1 MPRFFIRDILM
12 QTHFDAFFAWLG
24 DVSANTKRTYHNDLQ
39 HFCRWFE
46 ARHGQPPQLP
56 DLSTMNV
63 VLYKAAL
70 TDKLRLKP
78 SSVKRR
84 LSTLKRFSRWAAE
97 QGYIKEL
104 PAKGVKIPPVPPAGP
119 RSVDKAVIR
128 ALLREVQRDPHTL
141 AARNY
146 AILRVLIDTG
156 IRVGSLV
163 ALRLSDLTWTEKRQK
178 ASLRVLYGK
187 GKRSNVI
194 PLPHAT
200 TTALEEYLAVRPQG
214 DDDHLF
220 LSTRGTGL
228 NTDTIEH
235 LLDKYAKKAGID
247 PREVSPHMLRHSLA
261 RTLLA
266 GGSPLTEVQAILGH
280 AHIASTAIYTQ
291 PSEEEKA
298 NALARAA
305 EEF

>member
-1 MPRFFIRDILM
+1 MEARQVLPYATAQRDI
-12 QTHFDAFFAWLG
+12 QHHDSDHGEHG
-24 DVSANTKRTYHNDLQ
+24 DGHEDGAIKRDGG
-39 HFCRWFE
+39 E
-46 ARHGQPPQLP
+46 
-56 DLSTMNV
+56 
-63 VLYKAAL
+63 
-70 TDKLRLKP
+70 
-78 SSVKRR
+78 
-84 LSTLKRFSRWAAE
+84 AAE

-104 PAKGVKIPPVPPAGP
+104 PAKGVKIPPVPQAGP
-119 RSVDKAVIR
+119 RSLDKAVIR

-141 AARNY
+141 ATRNY
-146 AILRVLIDTG
+146 ALLRVLIDTG

-163 ALRLSDLTWTEKRQK
+163 ALRLGDISWTEKRQK

-187 GKRSNVI
+187 GKRSNLI

-200 TTALEEYLAVRPQG
+200 ATALEEYLAVRPG
-214 DDDHLF
+214 TEDDHLF
-220 LSTRGTGL
+220 VSTRGKGMD
-228 NTDTIEH
+228 TDTVEH
-235 LLDKYAKKAGID
+235 MLKKYARKAGID

-261 RTLLA
+261 KALLA